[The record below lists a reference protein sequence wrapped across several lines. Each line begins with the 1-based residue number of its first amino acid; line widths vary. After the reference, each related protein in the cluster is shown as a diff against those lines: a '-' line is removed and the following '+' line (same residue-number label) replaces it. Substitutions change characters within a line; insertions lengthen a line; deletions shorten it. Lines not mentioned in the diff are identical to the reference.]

1 MIKFLIKVFIKLG
14 ILRFL
19 NFSVTL
25 NVKNIEIKVPMLSGT
40 GLSNIFDDEDWMDD
54 LLSQLGSKIKSGTF
68 IDVGVNIGQTL
79 LKVKKNFPSE
89 IFYIGFEPNP
99 NCVNYCHKLI
109 STNSWGGNSAII
121 PVAISNEA
129 GLIKLYKYSTGDDDS
144 SASIVRNFR
153 PNQNVKEI
161 QFVVALKF
169 NEILNNLDVG
179 ITPRIIKIDVEGA
192 EYEVIESM
200 RASIDNFKPII
211 LLEILPSYTED
222 NTERIKRQNKISQI
236 FNELNYQMYRII
248 KSPANNYSHLISI
261 INNEIE
267 VHSKIEFSD
276 YIIIHQDDNIIDTF
290 KFNN

>member
-1 MIKFLIKVFIKLG
+1 MND
-14 ILRFL
+14 IL
-19 NFSVTL
+19 N
-25 NVKNIEIKVPMLSGT
+25 
-40 GLSNIFDDEDWMDD
+40 
-54 LLSQLGSKIKSGTF
+54 QLGSKITSGTF

-79 LKVKKNFPSE
+79 LKVKKNFASA

-99 NCVNYCHKLI
+99 NCVNYCYKLI
-109 STNSWGGNSAII
+109 ALNKWGENSAII

-129 GLIKLYKYSTGDDDS
+129 GLIKLYKYSTGNIDS
-144 SASIVRNFR
+144 SASIVKNFR
-153 PNQNVKEI
+153 PKQNVKEI